1 MSIEIDFSLLSH
13 PDEKKLL
20 RQMLDF
26 NRIVYNAGEQFRPSL
41 LARMMYEFS
50 KDFNRAYKTCSV
62 KNAETEMLQ
71 AARLLLFHCVA
82 ETLLKGLYLLG
93 ITPPER
99 M

>member
-1 MSIEIDFSLLSH
+1 MDFALLAH
-13 PDEKKLL
+13 PNEKKLL

-26 NRIVYNAGEQFRPSL
+26 NRTVLNSGEQYRPSL
-41 LARMMYEFS
+41 LARMLYEFA
-50 KDFNRAYKTCSV
+50 KDFSRAYSTCSV
-62 KNAETEMLQ
+62 KHAETTQLQ

-82 ETLLKGLYLLG
+82 ETLLQGLYLLG